1 MFNRFKIA
9 SIVVPGLMLFVVA
22 WSLGS
27 ADGKTKSNQKPSTHV
42 VVIRD
47 FRYFPE
53 SLTVNAGD
61 TIVWKNEDRAPH
73 TATARDT
80 FDSGTIA
87 YGKTWTFVADRKGTF
102 SYICTLH
109 PRMQATL
116 IVQ

>member
-9 SIVVPGLMLFVVA
+9 SIVVPALMFFVVA
-22 WSLGS
+22 WPFGS
-27 ADGKTKSNQKPSTHV
+27 ADGKTPSRQEPTTHV
-42 VVIRD
+42 IAIKD
-47 FRYFPE
+47 FQYVPA

-87 YGKTWTFVADRKGTF
+87 YGKAWTLVADRKGTF
-102 SYICTLH
+102 AYICTLH
-109 PRMQATL
+109 PRMKATL
-116 IVQ
+116 IVR